1 MRVSLGV
8 AAAILFSALVSAPVA
23 AQSGET
29 DAQKLGQR
37 AEAFVQVRNQ
47 FDQAAMI
54 AMMAPEYQEVSP
66 VGEVDSR
73 ERVIGFYA
81 ADKKKPAPP
90 MTITETVARPAGTI
104 GVVTMRIAYTMP
116 GKDGEMQ
123 TRALRAGFVAR
134 RIKGEWQFVSLQF
147 TPIRG

>member
-1 MRVSLGV
+1 MQIFN
-8 AAAILFSALVSAPVA
+8 AAAIVTLLVA
-23 AQSGET
+23 APATAQSANPDT
-29 DAQKLGQR
+29 KSLAQK

-47 FDQAAMI
+47 FDQPAMI
-54 AMMAPEYQEVSP
+54 AMMAPDYQEISP

-73 ERVIGFYA
+73 DRVIGFYA
-81 ADKKKPAPP
+81 ADKKSPAPP
-90 MTITETVARPAGTI
+90 MTITETVARAAGTT

-116 GKDGEMQ
+116 GKDGQMQ

-134 RIKGEWQFVSLQF
+134 RVKGGWQFVTVQF

>member
-1 MRVSLGV
+1 MRVFLGI
-8 AAAILFSALVSAPVA
+8 AAALLVSAPVA
-23 AQSGET
+23 AQSVEVDT
-29 DAQKLGQR
+29 QKLGLR
-37 AEAFVQVRNQ
+37 AEAFVRVRNQ

-81 ADKKKPAPP
+81 ADKKSAAPP

-104 GVVTMRIAYTMP
+104 GVITMRIAYTMP
-116 GKDGEMQ
+116 GKDGQMQ
-123 TRALRAGFVAR
+123 TRALRAGFVAL
-134 RIKGEWQFVSLQF
+134 RIKGDWQFVSLQF

>member
-1 MRVSLGV
+1 MRVFLGI
-8 AAAILFSALVSAPVA
+8 AAALLVSAPVA
-23 AQSGET
+23 AQSVEVDT
-29 DAQKLGQR
+29 QKLGQR
-37 AEAFVQVRNQ
+37 AEAFVRVRNQ

-81 ADKKKPAPP
+81 PDKKKPAPP
-90 MTITETVARPAGTI
+90 MTITETIARPAGAL
-104 GVVTMRIAYTMP
+104 GVVTMRIAYAVP
-116 GKDGEMQ
+116 GKDGQMQ

-134 RIKGEWQFVSLQF
+134 RIKGDWQFVSLQF

>member
-1 MRVSLGV
+1 MRVLLGI
-8 AAAILFSALVSAPVA
+8 AAASLVSAPVA
-23 AQSGET
+23 AQSVEV
-29 DAQKLGQR
+29 DIQKLGER
-37 AEAFVQVRNQ
+37 AETFVRVRNK

-81 ADKKKPAPP
+81 ADKKSAAPP

-116 GKDGEMQ
+116 GKDGQMQ

-134 RIKGEWQFVSLQF
+134 RIKGDWQFVSLQF

>member
-1 MRVSLGV
+1 MRVFLGI
-8 AAAILFSALVSAPVA
+8 AAALVSAPVA
-23 AQSGET
+23 AQSVET
-29 DAQKLGQR
+29 DAHHLAQR

-81 ADKKKPAPP
+81 PDKKKPAPP
-90 MTITETVARPAGTI
+90 MTITETVARPAGAL
-104 GVVTMRIAYTMP
+104 GVVTMRIAYAVP
-116 GKDGEMQ
+116 GKDGQLHSRE
-123 TRALRAGFVAR
+123 LRAGFVAR
-134 RIKGEWQFVSLQF
+134 RIGEEWRFVSAQF
-147 TPIRG
+147 TPIR

>member
-1 MRVSLGV
+1 MRVFSGI
-8 AAAILFSALVSAPVA
+8 AAALLVTAPVA
-23 AQSGET
+23 AQSVEV

-37 AEAFVQVRNQ
+37 AEAFIQVRNQ

-54 AMMAPEYQEVSP
+54 AMMAPDYQEVSP

-81 ADKKKPAPP
+81 ADKKSAAPP

-116 GKDGEMQ
+116 GKDGQMQ
-123 TRALRAGFVAR
+123 TRAIRACFVAR
-134 RIKGEWQFVSLQF
+134 RVKGDWQFVTLQF

>member
-1 MRVSLGV
+1 MRVFLGI
-8 AAAILFSALVSAPVA
+8 AAASLVSAPVA
-23 AQSGET
+23 AQSVEVDT
-29 DAQKLGQR
+29 QKLGQR
-37 AEAFVQVRNQ
+37 AEAFVRVRNQ

-81 ADKKKPAPP
+81 ADKKSAAPP

-116 GKDGEMQ
+116 GKDGQMQ

-134 RIKGEWQFVSLQF
+134 RIKGDWQFVSLQF

>member
-1 MRVSLGV
+1 MRIFLGI
-8 AAAILFSALVSAPVA
+8 AAAVLASAPVT
-23 AQSGET
+23 AQSSEV
-29 DAQKLGQR
+29 DIQKLGQR
-37 AEAFVQVRNQ
+37 AEAFVRVRNQ

-81 ADKKKPAPP
+81 ADKKSAAPP

-116 GKDGEMQ
+116 GKDGQMQ
-123 TRALRAGFVAR
+123 TRAMRAGFVAR
-134 RIKGEWQFVSLQF
+134 RTKGDWQFVSLQF

>member
-1 MRVSLGV
+1 MRVFLGI
-8 AAAILFSALVSAPVA
+8 AAALLVSAPVA
-23 AQSGET
+23 AQSVEV
-29 DAQKLGQR
+29 DSQNLGQR
-37 AEAFVQVRNQ
+37 AEAFVRVRNQ

-73 ERVIGFYA
+73 EQVIGFYA
-81 ADKKKPAPP
+81 ADKKSAAPP
-90 MTITETVARPAGTI
+90 MTITETIARPAGTL
-104 GVVTMRIAYTMP
+104 GVVTMRIAYTIP
-116 GKDGEMQ
+116 GMDGQIQ

-134 RIKGEWQFVSLQF
+134 RIKGDWQFVSLQF

>member
-1 MRVSLGV
+1 MRVFLGI
-8 AAAILFSALVSAPVA
+8 AAASLVSAPVA
-23 AQSGET
+23 AQSVEVDT
-29 DAQKLGQR
+29 QKLGQR
-37 AEAFVQVRNQ
+37 AEAFVRVRNQ
-47 FDQAAMI
+47 FDQAAML

-81 ADKKKPAPP
+81 ADKKSAAPP

-116 GKDGEMQ
+116 GKDGQLQ

-134 RIKGEWQFVSLQF
+134 RIKGDWQFVSLQF

>member
-1 MRVSLGV
+1 MRVFLGI
-8 AAAILFSALVSAPVA
+8 AAALLVSAPVA
-23 AQSGET
+23 AQSVEV
-29 DAQKLGQR
+29 DIQKLGQR
-37 AEAFVQVRNQ
+37 AEAFVRVRNQ

-81 ADKKKPAPP
+81 ADKKSAAPP

-116 GKDGEMQ
+116 GKDGQMQ

-134 RIKGEWQFVSLQF
+134 RIKGDWQFVSLQF

>member
-1 MRVSLGV
+1 MFAG
-8 AAAILFSALVSAPVA
+8 APVA
-23 AQSGET
+23 AQSGEIET
-29 DAQKLGQR
+29 QKLAQR
-37 AEAFVQVRNQ
+37 AEAFVQVRNK

-81 ADKKKPAPP
+81 ADKKSVAPP
-90 MTITETVARPAGTI
+90 MTITETVARPAGMI
-104 GVVTMRIAYTMP
+104 GVVTMRITYTMP
-116 GKDGEMQ
+116 GKDGQMQ

-134 RIKGEWQFVSLQF
+134 QISGDWQFVSLQF

>member
-1 MRVSLGV
+1 MRIFLGI
-8 AAAILFSALVSAPVA
+8 AAAVLASAPVT
-23 AQSGET
+23 AQSGEVDT
-29 DAQKLGQR
+29 QKLGQR
-37 AEAFVQVRNQ
+37 AEAFVRVRNQ

-81 ADKKKPAPP
+81 ADKKSAAPP
-90 MTITETVARPAGTI
+90 MTITEIVARPAGTI

-116 GKDGEMQ
+116 GKDGQMQ
-123 TRALRAGFVAR
+123 TRAMRAGFVAR
-134 RIKGEWQFVSLQF
+134 RIKGDWQFVSLQF

>member
-1 MRVSLGV
+1 MRVFLGI
-8 AAAILFSALVSAPVA
+8 AAALLVSAPVA
-23 AQSGET
+23 AQSVEV
-29 DAQKLGQR
+29 DIQKLGQR
-37 AEAFVQVRNQ
+37 AEAFVRVRNQ

-81 ADKKKPAPP
+81 ADKKSAAPP
-90 MTITETVARPAGTI
+90 MTITETVARLAGTI

-116 GKDGEMQ
+116 GKDGQMQ

-134 RIKGEWQFVSLQF
+134 RIKGDWQFVSLQF

>member
-1 MRVSLGV
+1 MRIFLGI
-8 AAAILFSALVSAPVA
+8 AAAVLASAPVT
-23 AQSGET
+23 AQSGEV

-37 AEAFVQVRNQ
+37 AEAFVRVRNQ

-81 ADKKKPAPP
+81 ADKKSAAPP

-116 GKDGEMQ
+116 GKDGQMQ
-123 TRALRAGFVAR
+123 TRAMRAGFVAR
-134 RIKGEWQFVSLQF
+134 RIKGDWQFVSLQF

>member
-1 MRVSLGV
+1 MRVFLGI
-8 AAAILFSALVSAPVA
+8 AAALVSAPVA
-23 AQSGET
+23 AQSVET
-29 DAQKLGQR
+29 DAHHLAQR

-81 ADKKKPAPP
+81 PDKKKPAPP
-90 MTITETVARPAGTI
+90 MTTTETVARPAGAL
-104 GVVTMRIAYTMP
+104 GVVTMRIAYAVP
-116 GKDGEMQ
+116 GKDGQLQSRE
-123 TRALRAGFVAR
+123 LRAGFVAR
-134 RIKGEWQFVSLQF
+134 RIGKEWRFVSAQF
-147 TPIRG
+147 TPIR

>member
-1 MRVSLGV
+1 MRVFLGIAV
-8 AAAILFSALVSAPVA
+8 TLVSAPVA
-23 AQSGET
+23 AQSVET
-29 DAQKLGQR
+29 DAHHLAQR
-37 AEAFVQVRNQ
+37 AEAFVRVRNQ

-81 ADKKKPAPP
+81 PDKKKPAPP

-104 GVVTMRIAYTMP
+104 GIVTMRIAFTMP
-116 GKDGEMQ
+116 GKDGQMQ

-134 RIKGEWQFVSLQF
+134 RIKDDWQFVSLQF

>member
-1 MRVSLGV
+1 MRIFLGI
-8 AAAILFSALVSAPVA
+8 AAAVLASAPVT
-23 AQSGET
+23 AQSSEV
-29 DAQKLGQR
+29 DIQKLGQR
-37 AEAFVQVRNQ
+37 AEAFVRVRNQ

-81 ADKKKPAPP
+81 ADKKSAAPP

-116 GKDGEMQ
+116 GKDGQMQ
-123 TRALRAGFVAR
+123 TRAMRAGFVAR
-134 RIKGEWQFVSLQF
+134 RITGDWQFVSLQF

>member
-1 MRVSLGV
+1 MRIFLGI
-8 AAAILFSALVSAPVA
+8 AAALLISGPAA
-23 AQSGET
+23 AQPSET

-37 AEAFVQVRNQ
+37 AEAFINVRNQ

-54 AMMAPEYQEVSP
+54 AMMAPEYQEISP

-73 ERVIGFYA
+73 DRVIGFYA
-81 ADKKKPAPP
+81 ADNKKPAPP
-90 MTITETVARPAGTI
+90 MTITETVARPAGAL
-104 GVVTMRIAYTMP
+104 GVVTMRIAYAVP
-116 GKDGEMQ
+116 GKDGQMQ

-134 RIKGEWQFVSLQF
+134 RIRGDWQFVSLQF

>member
-1 MRVSLGV
+1 MRIFLGI
-8 AAAILFSALVSAPVA
+8 AAAVLASAPVT
-23 AQSGET
+23 AQSGEV

-37 AEAFVQVRNQ
+37 AEAFVRVRNQ

-81 ADKKKPAPP
+81 ADKKSSAPP

-116 GKDGEMQ
+116 GKDGQMQ
-123 TRALRAGFVAR
+123 TRAMRAGFVAR
-134 RIKGEWQFVSLQF
+134 RIKGDWQFVSLQF

>member
-1 MRVSLGV
+1 MRVFLGI
-8 AAAILFSALVSAPVA
+8 AAALLVSAPVA
-23 AQSGET
+23 AQSVEV
-29 DAQKLGQR
+29 DIQKLGQR
-37 AEAFVQVRNQ
+37 AEAFVRVRNQ

-81 ADKKKPAPP
+81 ADKKSAAPP

-116 GKDGEMQ
+116 GKDGQMQ
-123 TRALRAGFVAR
+123 TRALRAGFVAQ
-134 RIKGEWQFVSLQF
+134 RIKGDWQFVSLQF

>member
-1 MRVSLGV
+1 MRIFLGI
-8 AAAILFSALVSAPVA
+8 AAAVLASAPVT
-23 AQSGET
+23 AQSGEVDT
-29 DAQKLGQR
+29 QKLGQR
-37 AEAFVQVRNQ
+37 AEAFVRVRNQ

-81 ADKKKPAPP
+81 ADKKSAAPP

-104 GVVTMRIAYTMP
+104 GVVTMRITYTMP
-116 GKDGEMQ
+116 GKDGQMQ
-123 TRALRAGFVAR
+123 TRAMRAGFVAR
-134 RIKGEWQFVSLQF
+134 RIKGDWQFVSLQF

>member
-1 MRVSLGV
+1 MRVFLGI
-8 AAAILFSALVSAPVA
+8 AAALLVSAPVA
-23 AQSGET
+23 AQSVEVDT
-29 DAQKLGQR
+29 QKLGQR
-37 AEAFVQVRNQ
+37 AEAFVRVRNQ

-81 ADKKKPAPP
+81 ADKKSAAPP

-116 GKDGEMQ
+116 GKDGQMQ

-134 RIKGEWQFVSLQF
+134 RIKGDWQFVSLQF

>member
-1 MRVSLGV
+1 MRVFLGI
-8 AAAILFSALVSAPVA
+8 AAASLVSAPVA
-23 AQSGET
+23 AQSVEVDT
-29 DAQKLGQR
+29 QKLGQR
-37 AEAFVQVRNQ
+37 AEAFVRVRNQ

-81 ADKKKPAPP
+81 ADKKSAAPP
-90 MTITETVARPAGTI
+90 MTITETVARPAGAI

-116 GKDGEMQ
+116 GKDGQMQ

-134 RIKGEWQFVSLQF
+134 RIKGDWQFVSLQF

>member
-1 MRVSLGV
+1 MRVFLGI
-8 AAAILFSALVSAPVA
+8 AAALLVSAPVA
-23 AQSGET
+23 AQSVEV
-29 DAQKLGQR
+29 DIQKLGQR
-37 AEAFVQVRNQ
+37 AEAFVRVRNQ

-81 ADKKKPAPP
+81 ADKKSAAPP
-90 MTITETVARPAGTI
+90 MTITETVARLAGTI

-116 GKDGEMQ
+116 GKDGQMQ
-123 TRALRAGFVAR
+123 TRALRAGFVAQ
-134 RIKGEWQFVSLQF
+134 RIKGDWQFVSLQF

>member
-1 MRVSLGV
+1 MRVFLGI
-8 AAAILFSALVSAPVA
+8 AAASLVSAPVS
-23 AQSGET
+23 AQSVEV
-29 DAQKLGQR
+29 DIQKLRQR
-37 AEAFVQVRNQ
+37 AEAFVRVRNQ

-81 ADKKKPAPP
+81 ADKKSAAPP

-116 GKDGEMQ
+116 GKDGQMQ

-134 RIKGEWQFVSLQF
+134 RIKGDWQFVSLQF

>member
-1 MRVSLGV
+1 MRVFLGI
-8 AAAILFSALVSAPVA
+8 AAASLVSAPVA
-23 AQSGET
+23 AQSVEV
-29 DAQKLGQR
+29 DSQKLGQR
-37 AEAFVQVRNQ
+37 AEAFVRVRNQ

-81 ADKKKPAPP
+81 ADKKSAAPP

-116 GKDGEMQ
+116 GKDGQMQ

-134 RIKGEWQFVSLQF
+134 RIKGDWQFVSLQF

>member
-1 MRVSLGV
+1 MRVFLGI
-8 AAAILFSALVSAPVA
+8 AAAALVSAPVA
-23 AQSGET
+23 AQSVEV
-29 DAQKLGQR
+29 DIQKLGQR
-37 AEAFVQVRNQ
+37 AEAFVRVRNQ

-81 ADKKKPAPP
+81 PDKKKPAPP
-90 MTITETVARPAGTI
+90 MTITETIARPAGTI
-104 GVVTMRIAYTMP
+104 GVVTMRVAYAVP
-116 GKDGEMQ
+116 GKDGQMQ

-134 RIKGEWQFVSLQF
+134 RIKGDWQFVSLQF

>member
-1 MRVSLGV
+1 MRVFLGI
-8 AAAILFSALVSAPVA
+8 AAASLVSAPVS
-23 AQSGET
+23 AQSVEVDT
-29 DAQKLGQR
+29 QKLGQR
-37 AEAFVQVRNQ
+37 AEAFVRVRNQ

-81 ADKKKPAPP
+81 ADKKSAAPP

-116 GKDGEMQ
+116 GKDGQMQ

-134 RIKGEWQFVSLQF
+134 RIKGDWQFVSLQF